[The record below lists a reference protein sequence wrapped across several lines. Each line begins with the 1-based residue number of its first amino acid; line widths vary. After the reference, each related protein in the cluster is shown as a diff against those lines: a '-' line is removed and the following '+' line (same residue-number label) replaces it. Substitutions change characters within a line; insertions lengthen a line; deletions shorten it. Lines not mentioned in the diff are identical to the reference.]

1 MNYKDYYKILGVS
14 KDATAKDIKKA
25 YRKMAAKYHPD
36 KNPGSKEAEEQFKEV
51 NEANEV
57 LSDKDKR
64 EKYDTLGS
72 NWEAYK
78 NSGDDW
84 KQYANQGN
92 GSGQFYGQ
100 GGSEED
106 YSSFF
111 ESFFGGGGR
120 ANPFGGASGG
130 RRQTAF
136 KGGDIKAELPITLL
150 EAYQG
155 SKRTFEINNEKL
167 RITIKPGSYDG
178 LQLKVKGKGQPG
190 INGAARGDL
199 YIVLLIQPDARF
211 QRMGD
216 NLMYKANVD
225 MYTAILGGKIEIPTM
240 SSPVKMTIP
249 EGVDIEKTLRLKGKG
264 MPKYKN
270 PKQHGDLLVKLKIK
284 IPKKLTQ
291 EEKDLFIKLKAIKEG
306 KTENV

>member
-1 MNYKDYYKILGVS
+1 MNYKDYYKTLGVNKNAS
-14 KDATAKDIKKA
+14 QKDIKKA

-36 KNPGSKEAEEQFKEV
+36 KNPDNKAAEEQFKEV

-78 NSGDDW
+78 NTGDDW

-92 GSGQFYGQ
+92 SSNQFYGQ
-100 GGSEED
+100 GGNEED

-111 ESFFGGGGR
+111 DAFFGGDR
-120 ANPFGGASGG
+120 SNPFGGRTGG
-130 RRQTAF
+130 RRQASFT
-136 KGGDIKAELPITLL
+136 GGDIQAELPITLL

-167 RITIKPGSYDG
+167 RITIKPGSYNG
-178 LQLKVKGKGQPG
+178 LQLKVKGKGQLG
-190 INGAARGDL
+190 VNGGARGDL
-199 YIVLLIQPDARF
+199 YIVLAIQPNFNF
-211 QRMGD
+211 QRKGD
-216 NLMYKANVD
+216 NLVYEAKID
-225 MYTAILGGKIEIPTM
+225 IYTAILGGKIEIPTM

-270 PKQHGDLLVKLKIK
+270 PKQYGDLLVKLKIDL
-284 IPKKLTQ
+284 PKKLTQ
-291 EEKDLFIKLKAIKEG
+291 EEKDLFVKLKAIKEG
-306 KTENV
+306 KTENI